1 MKHVTSE
8 SADHLAQNPF
18 PELHRPFN
26 ITDSDSDDD
35 VRDGRPRSSRSPS
48 GSSSSA
54 AAAKG
59 KKQPPVPVDSQAT
72 HHDVRLYKANV
83 EKTEVEVAEGAAER
97 GNSSGEATPS
107 DVANGSSKVNGE
119 LNGELGGELGG
130 LREVTLYCISLRG
143 HG

>member
-48 GSSSSA
+48 GSSGSA
-54 AAAKG
+54 AAGTGIAS
-59 KKQPPVPVDSQAT
+59 D
-72 HHDVRLYKANV
+72 
-83 EKTEVEVAEGAAER
+83 E
-97 GNSSGEATPS
+97 SSGAPKLQEI
-107 DVANGSSKVNGE
+107 V
-119 LNGELGGELGG
+119 GG
-130 LREVTLYCISLRG
+130 
-143 HG
+143 